1 MTNKTNG
8 VKPVTKPVTKKTVE
22 ENKAF
27 LLSNLTST
35 SVLEDFNKVE
45 NKMSFV
51 FRGQSFESTQAVNVS
66 YDRAIA
72 KNDVACTQVVSN
84 CSISYKADSLK
95 SYTYKDFKVIELKQ
109 GQKSICYAFKD
120 DKLVFAN
127 ISKHVLLHE
136 LALKYAI
143 TFNKVN
149 SALAVLAGRKDG
161 ISKANKEVIAVTST
175 DY

>member
-1 MTNKTNG
+1 MEKNNKGTKPV
-8 VKPVTKPVTKKTVE
+8 VKPVTKQTVE

-27 LLSNLTST
+27 LLANLTAT
-35 SVLEDFNKVE
+35 SALEDFNKVE
-45 NKMSFV
+45 DKTAFI
-51 FRGQSFESTQAVNVS
+51 FRGQVFASTQAVNVT
-66 YDRAIA
+66 YTREIA
-72 KNDVACTQVVSN
+72 KNDVACTQTVSN

-109 GQKSICYAFKD
+109 GQKSIMYAFKG

-136 LALKYAI
+136 LALKYSI

-161 ISKANKEVIAVTST
+161 VSKANKEVISVTST